1 MSAIKLGKLLQLA
14 RLLDRDTTSGFD
26 GDGTDKTAMTFKSWR
41 FRAGL
46 SARAVPM
53 TFRSADVKKKDL
65 S

>member
-1 MSAIKLGKLLQLA
+1 MLLELS
-14 RLLDRDTTSGFD
+14 RLLDRDSISRFG